1 MPDDILAGRMFV
13 GTESAWHSLGN
24 VDSTMESFVK
34 AVESVPGMDF
44 GIHKMPLTA
53 TMPNGMVIDTGSY
66 GLFRDPVDS
75 SGEYAYLGNCG
86 RDYEYWQNTQLA
98 NELDSLASATGWRFS
113 TAGIIHNG
121 ATMFGTLD
129 MGDYQI
135 RGDDFSRY
143 FSYIESRDGRT
154 ASSAIASNIKIV
166 CKNTHDLALRN
177 ANSRLTIRHHGGY
190 RSVAQWALEL
200 IAQANAAHAEM
211 LAAIDNLFSVA
222 VTDNDFVNILNII
235 CPMPTMP
242 NLLRS
247 GMKDKI
253 DSAKRESIEYIYTQ
267 KCESVTRVKNQ
278 LTQNWVTAFGVQE
291 SHLGSGYHAYQAVTE
306 YGSNQ
311 HGTLG
316 SRGRKMDSHARANYD
331 LLGDGL
337 AMRNSAYSAIM
348 DLA

>member
-13 GTESAWHSLGN
+13 ATESAWHFLGN
-24 VDSTMESFVK
+24 IKKDMTSFVT
-34 AVESVPGMDF
+34 AVNSVEGMAF
-44 GIHKMPLTA
+44 NIHKMPLQA
-53 TMPNGMVIDTGSY
+53 TMPDGTTIDTGSY
-66 GLFRDPVDS
+66 GLFRDPIDS
-75 SGEYAYLGNCG
+75 DGYAYLGNCG

-98 NELDSLASATGWRFS
+98 NELDSLAAATGWKFS

-121 ATMFGTLD
+121 ATMFGCLD

-143 FSYIESRDGRT
+143 FSYIESRDGKT

-166 CKNTHDLALRN
+166 CRNTHDLALAK

-190 RSVAQWALEL
+190 RNVAQWALEL

-211 LAAIDNLFSVA
+211 LAAIDNLFT
-222 VTDNDFVNILNII
+222 VTVSDDDFTNILNII

-242 NLLRS
+242 NLLKS
-247 GMKDKI
+247 GMRDKI
-253 DSAKRESIEYIYTQ
+253 DSAKRESIEYIYQ
-267 KCESVTRVKNQ
+267 NKVEAANRVKNQ
-278 LTQNWVTAFGVQE
+278 LTQNWVMAFGVQE
-291 SHLGSGYHAYQAVTE
+291 PHLGSGYHAYQAITE
-306 YGSNQ
+306 YVSNQ

-316 SRGRKMDSHARANYD
+316 KRGRQASEESRANYD

>member
-1 MPDDILAGRMFV
+1 MAHDILGDRMFV
-13 GTESAWHSLGN
+13 GTESAWHNLGK
-24 VDSTMESFVK
+24 VDSTMESFTK
-34 AVESVPGMDF
+34 AVESVEGMNF

-53 TMPNGMVIDTGSY
+53 TMPDGTTIDTGSY
-66 GLFRDPVDS
+66 GLFRDPIDS
-75 SGEYAYLGNCG
+75 DGYAYLGNCG
-86 RDYEYWQNTQLA
+86 KDYEFWQNTQLA
-98 NELDSLASATGWRFS
+98 NELDSLAAATGWRFS

-129 MGDYQI
+129 MGDYSI
-135 RGDDFSRY
+135 RGDEFSRY

-166 CKNTHDLALRN
+166 CKNTHDLALKN

-190 RSVAQWALEL
+190 RNVAQWALEL

-222 VTDNDFVNILNII
+222 VSDDDFTNILNII

-242 NLLRS
+242 NLLKS
-247 GMKDKI
+247 GMREKI
-253 DSAKRESIEYIYTQ
+253 DSAKRESIEYIWQ
-267 KCESVTRVKNQ
+267 NKCESVTRVKNQ
-278 LTQNWVTAFGVQE
+278 LTQNWVMAFGVQE
-291 SHLGSGYHAYQAVTE
+291 SHLGSGYHAFQAVTE

-311 HGTLG
+311 YGTLG
-316 SRGRKMDSHARANYD
+316 KRGKQASVESRANYD

-337 AMRNSAYSAIM
+337 TMRNAAYSAIM
-348 DLA
+348 DLV